1 MQLEDILRLVEEHTD
16 DAVSKMCGMISVPA
30 IAPVNG
36 GDGECARA
44 DVIQKYLTGFDTVE
58 RFDTEDPEHPGVMRA
73 NVVARR
79 KGKKK
84 GTVWFVT
91 HMDTVPPGDLSD
103 WENPP
108 FQPVVKDGKIYGRGT
123 EDNGQS
129 LIGVAV
135 ASSIINQLSFEGMSL
150 GVAFVGDEESGSVCG
165 VRHLLDQ
172 NLFGDDDFILVPDWG
187 APGGAMVDVSE
198 KQIMWVKIAVTGK
211 QTHGSTPDKGINA
224 YRASIEFMADL
235 LRRLEE
241 RYPDTDPMF
250 RPDRSTFEPTKASAN
265 DGSVNM
271 IPGYYE
277 MYMDCRI
284 ILRYDIREIFFFME
298 SVAKE
303 HSERTGAR
311 FELSLIQGT
320 VSGRPSDA
328 ETEGYKVFVESVRQ
342 ARGIDVTAVGIG
354 GGTCANFFR
363 LKGMNAYVWGSDGGT
378 LHQPNEYV
386 VIKTMMDDAKVF
398 AAVMY
403 NMCVRP

>member
-36 GDGECARA
+36 GDGECTRA
-44 DVIQKYLTGFDTVE
+44 DIIQKYLTGFDIVE

-91 HMDTVPPGDLSD
+91 HMDTVPPGDISD

-129 LIGVAV
+129 LRGVAV

-284 ILRYDIREIFFFME
+284 ILRYDIREIFSFME